1 MDSLYLS
8 NSLQRREDQVNQRQA
23 VVIVEEETRERERE
37 REVALPTV
45 VPDLVAALMDINEGK
60 QLDADSMGILHGLT
74 ATADTQVRYI
84 NGKRDVA
91 AGNQAV
97 PRIQAWIKL
106 GATVAYVV
114 ESKAQCSVF
123 CTAAINPELAMV
135 IRKLLDNTR
144 SRLSMVGD
152 LSMMKLTSH
161 SQVCH

>member
-1 MDSLYLS
+1 M
-8 NSLQRREDQVNQRQA
+8 
-23 VVIVEEETRERERE
+23 
-37 REVALPTV
+37 LPTV
-45 VPDLVAALMDINEGK
+45 APDLVAALTDINEGK
-60 QLDADSMGILHGLT
+60 QLDADSMGILHALT
-74 ATADTQVRYI
+74 VTANTQVRYI
-84 NGKRDVA
+84 NGMREVA

-114 ESKAQCSVF
+114 ESKVLCSVF

-161 SQVCH
+161 SQVFH